1 MTENTCNEIVC
12 VLPRS
17 LAQLQVRFER
27 AETHLQRVFCRRLR
41 QFTQLQVRPVWQLK
55 LYKVEGRDDRARGQ
69 DPTLYQVSVGLRGH
83 LPYASVHSCVFDEL
97 SRCHSG
103 ISCSVS
109 PPKGV
114 WVFHAVFSR
123 TAARLAH
130 LPHPRVAAPVPCVT
144 NSSKTI
150 F

>member
-1 MTENTCNEIVC
+1 MERKVTENTCNEIVC

-17 LAQLQVRFER
+17 LPQLQVRFER

-41 QFTQLQVRPVWQLK
+41 QFTQLQVRPFWQLK

-83 LPYASVHSCVFDEL
+83 LPYTSMH
-97 SRCHSG
+97 
-103 ISCSVS
+103 SCSVS
-109 PPKGV
+109 PLKGV

-130 LPHPRVAAPVPCVT
+130 LPHPRVAAPVPGVT
-144 NSSKTI
+144 NFSRLLR
-150 F
+150 